1 MKLRTKMLLII
12 GLTFLGLIIILFAI
26 SRFIITSSFTR
37 WEEQNTRVDIQRV
50 LYSFSDNLYDL
61 SYINADW
68 SNWDDTYRFIED
80 VNSEYIETNL
90 GDKTLIGLRL
100 NYIIYLNTSGR
111 VVFSKGVD
119 INNNKGPLAV
129 PDSLLEHFNTKD
141 PLLNHPGP
149 ESVVNGVI
157 ILPEGPMLISSL
169 PIVTSDGKGPVRGAL
184 IMGRYLTDQ
193 YVEQLS
199 EETQLSIKLQPFNA
213 PEVPPEIAAAMEH
226 SGEISEYVMPLDK
239 DTIAGYA
246 MVNDI
251 YGNPALLLRIDVPRN
266 VYKQGNTSLAYF
278 IFSLVLVGIIFLH
291 VILQL
296 LRKLVLSRV
305 ETLSDS
311 VFEIGTTGDLSARVQ
326 VAGNDELSG
335 LAKAINGMLANL
347 EQTQQKLQ
355 EDELRFRTLAENVQD
370 VIYRYRCQPYRGF
383 EYISPSV
390 ASITGYTPDEFYND
404 SKIIYKIV
412 HPDDYQGLESFIN
425 VVPAKSDPHIL
436 RWIHKDGTIFW
447 AEHRNVVF
455 FDKDNN
461 PLVIEGV
468 ARDIT
473 VRKQAEEQLKHL
485 TLHDPLTGLYNRA
498 YFEQEMRRA
507 EAGRKYPVCIVVCDV
522 DGLKLVND
530 TLGHEKGDSLL
541 IAAAG
546 VIKSSFRESDMV
558 ARIGGDE
565 FAVLFSEGGEDTVT
579 KVCGRIK
586 EAIKEYNSSNP
597 ELPLSISTGFAV
609 RTSPDASM
617 NEVFKE
623 ADNNMY
629 REKLYCSQSGRSA
642 IVQTLKKALEA
653 RDFITEGHAERLQDL
668 VTGLARAISLP
679 ESKITDLRLLAQFH
693 DIGKVGIPDRIL
705 FKRGPLTS
713 EEACEMQ
720 RHSEIGYRIA
730 MSAPD
735 LAPIAEFILK
745 HHEWWDGT
753 GYPLKLKEESIPLE
767 CRILAIADAYDAMT
781 SDRPYRKAM
790 PHGEAIAE
798 IDKCKG
804 VQFDPELV
812 PVFIKLLGKNVWAWF

>member
-1 MKLRTKMLLII
+1 MKLRTKMLFIV

-26 SRFIITSSFTR
+26 SKFIITSSFTR
-37 WEEQNTRVDIQRV
+37 LEEQNTRVDIQRS
-50 LYSFSDNLYDL
+50 LHSFSDDLNYL

-68 SNWDDTYRFIED
+68 SNWDDTYKFIED
-80 VNSEYIETNL
+80 VNGEYIDTNL
-90 GDKTLIGLRL
+90 GDKTFIGLRL

-119 INNNKGPLAV
+119 INNDNEPLAV

-141 PLLNHPGP
+141 PLINHPGP

-157 ILPEGPMLISSL
+157 LLPEGQMLISSL

-193 YVEQLS
+193 YIEQLS
-199 EETQLSIKLQPFNA
+199 EKTQLSIKLQPFNA
-213 PEVPPEIAAAMEH
+213 PEVPPEIAQAMEH
-226 SGEISEYVMPLDK
+226 SGKISEYVMPLDK

-246 MVNDI
+246 MINDI
-251 YGNPALLLRIDVPRN
+251 YGDPALLLRIDVPRN
-266 VYKQGNTSLAYF
+266 VYKQGNTGLTYF
-278 IFSLVLVGIIFLH
+278 VFSLVLVGIIFLH

-335 LAKAINGMLANL
+335 LTKAINGMLANL
-347 EQTQQKLQ
+347 EQTQQKIK
-355 EDELRFRTLAENVQD
+355 EDELRFRTLAENAQD

-404 SKIIYKIV
+404 SKITYKIV
-412 HPDDYQGLESFIN
+412 HPDDYQGMESFFN
-425 VVPAKSDPHIL
+425 GVPSKSDPQIL
-436 RWIHKDGTIFW
+436 RWIHKNGTIIW

-461 PLVIEGV
+461 LLVIEGV
-468 ARDIT
+468 ARDVT

-485 TLHDPLTGLYNRA
+485 TLHDTLTGLYNRA
-498 YFEQEMRRA
+498 YFEQEMSRA

-586 EAIKEYNSSNP
+586 EAIKKYNSSNP

-609 RTSPDASM
+609 KTSPDASM

-713 EEACEMQ
+713 EEASEMQ
-720 RHSEIGYRIA
+720 RHSEIGHRIA

-745 HHEWWDGT
+745 HHEWWNGT
-753 GYPLKLKEESIPLE
+753 GYPLKLKGENIPLE

-790 PHGEAIAE
+790 PHEEAIAE

-812 PVFIKLLGKNVWAWF
+812 PVFIQLLGENVWAWF